1 MSYISYAVTDRLTA
15 WMNHIEVCFQQGYE
29 LWTKLPVN
37 LVEGF
42 PDSML
47 QKLTRG
53 PTYNEV
59 PMLPHVLLQEFRYW
73 AEAIIFLNYH
83 PPFTTGGSGHM
94 NNATLEGESLLSQ
107 AHQFPHASLSTCCG
121 SAAARSQLFQ
131 KAFVLQYGRFT
142 DCCTLISGCRNNGHL
157 VGFACKCQPT
167 AQQF

>member
-1 MSYISYAVTDRLTA
+1 MSYISYAVTDRPTA
-15 WMNHIEVCFQQGYE
+15 WRNHSEVCFQQEYE

-37 LVEGF
+37 SVEGF
-42 PDSML
+42 PDSTL

-59 PMLPHVLLQEFRYW
+59 PMLPPGLLQEFRYW

-83 PPFTTGGSGHM
+83 PEFTTGGSGHM

-121 SAAARSQLFQ
+121 SAAAEANYFRRLLF
-131 KAFVLQYGRFT
+131 
-142 DCCTLISGCRNNGHL
+142 CS
-157 VGFACKCQPT
+157 T
-167 AQQF
+167 AGSLTAAH